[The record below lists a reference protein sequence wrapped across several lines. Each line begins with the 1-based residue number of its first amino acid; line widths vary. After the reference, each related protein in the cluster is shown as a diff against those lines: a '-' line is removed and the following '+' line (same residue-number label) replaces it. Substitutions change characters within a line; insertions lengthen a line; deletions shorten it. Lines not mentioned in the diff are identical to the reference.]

1 MGQPQLIGTC
11 ADEPATL
18 ALGEALAAGLAH
30 AASDRALIVY
40 LQGSL
45 GAGKTT
51 LARGMLRALGVRG
64 PVRSPTF
71 TLVELYPCA
80 ALEVLHIDL
89 YRIDDPADIHAL
101 GLRDFDRAGVV
112 WLIEWP
118 ENGEG
123 YLPAADL
130 VIHLESGAGDSR
142 RVSIEAIGVDG
153 KTLLEGDAMSAWCQ
167 AS

>member
-1 MGQPQLIGTC
+1 MGQPELIRTGAT
-11 ADEPATL
+11 EPAIL
-18 ALGEALAAGLAH
+18 ALGAALASGLAP
-30 AASDRALIVY
+30 AASQRAFVVY
-40 LQGSL
+40 LCGSL

-51 LARGMLRALGVRG
+51 LARGVLRALGVRG

-80 ALEVLHIDL
+80 GLEVLHIDL
-89 YRIDDPADIHAL
+89 YRLDEPADVDGL

-118 ENGEG
+118 EKGRG

-130 VIHLESGAGDSR
+130 IVRLDDAAAQR
-142 RVSIEAIGVDG
+142 REVSIEAPGAG
-153 KTLLEGDAMSAWCQ
+153 ARTLLKSDAMAAWCQ

>member
-1 MGQPQLIGTC
+1 MGKPELIGTC
-11 ADEPATL
+11 VDEAATL
-18 ALGEALAAGLAH
+18 ALGEALAAGLTQ
-30 AASDRALIVY
+30 AAGNGALIVY

-51 LARGMLRALGVRG
+51 LARGLLRALGVRG

-80 ALEVLHIDL
+80 ELEVLHIDL
-89 YRIDDPADIHAL
+89 YRIDDAADIHGL

-118 ENGEG
+118 ENGRG
-123 YLPAADL
+123 YLPPADL
-130 VIHLESGAGDSR
+130 VVRLEAGIAESR
-142 RVSIEAIGVDG
+142 RVSIEAPGAG
-153 KTLLEGDAMSAWCQ
+153 AKTLLESDAMSAWCQ